1 MLQTLKELCALPGIS
16 SFEEQVRDHIAT
28 AVRPYA
34 DEMRVDAIGN
44 LIVFKKGAKAAP
56 NKLMICAHMDEVG
69 FIISDITEDG
79 YLKFETAGGIDRK
92 VCIGKQ
98 VFVGEN
104 KLPGVIGIKAI
115 HLTTPDER
123 KKVAKFKDF
132 YIDIGATDKADAES
146 VTFIGD
152 YAVFDGTVL
161 EFGENMLKAKAVD
174 DRIGC
179 AVMVELLKCDLP
191 MDCTF
196 VFTAQEET
204 GCRGAFGASFSVKP
218 SCAMILEGTTA
229 ADSPTQPDHK
239 KICSPGKGPVVP
251 FMDGGSIYSPRLFEL
266 ATSTADKQGIPWQT
280 KHFVA
285 GGTDASSIQRSRSG
299 VEVIGIAAA
308 VRYLHAPS
316 SVVSI
321 SDYENMFKLA
331 TAVIAEL
338 AKEV

>member
-1 MLQTLKELCALPGIS
+1 MLQTLKDLCALSGIS
-16 SFEEQVRDHIAT
+16 SFEEQVRDHIA
-28 AVRPYA
+28 ALVRPYA
-34 DEMRVDAIGN
+34 TEMRVDAIGN
-44 LIVFKKGAKAAP
+44 LIVFKKGAKPAP
-56 NKLMICAHMDEVG
+56 NKLMVCAHMDEVG
-69 FIISDITEDG
+69 FMISDITEDG
-79 YLKFETAGGIDRK
+79 YLKFETVGGIDRK

-98 VFVGEN
+98 VFVGESRI
-104 KLPGVIGIKAI
+104 PGVIGIKAI
-115 HLTTPDER
+115 HLTTPEER

-132 YIDIGATDKADAES
+132 YIDIGAKDKADAES
-146 VTFIGD
+146 VTFISD
-152 YAVFDGTVL
+152 YAVFDNTIV

-179 AVMVELLKCDLP
+179 ALMVELLKTDLP

-204 GCRGAFGASFSVKP
+204 GCRGAFGAGFSVAP
-218 SCAMILEGTTA
+218 SCALILEGTTA
-229 ADSPTQPDHK
+229 ADSPSQPNHK
-239 KICSPGKGPVVP
+239 KVCSPGKGPVIP
-251 FMDGGSIYSPRLFEL
+251 FMDGGSFYSPRLFTLITE
-266 ATSTADKQGIPWQT
+266 TAEKQGIPWQT

-285 GGTDASSIQRSRSG
+285 GGTDASSIQRSRTG
-299 VEVIGIAAA
+299 VEVVGIAAA

-331 TAVIAEL
+331 SAVIAEL

>member
-1 MLQTLKELCALPGIS
+1 MLQTLKDLCALSGIS
-16 SFEEQVRDHIAT
+16 SFEEQVRDHIA
-28 AVRPYA
+28 ALVRPYA
-34 DEMRVDAIGN
+34 TEMRVDSIGN
-44 LIVFKKGAKAAP
+44 LIVFKKGAKPAP

-69 FIISDITEDG
+69 FMISDITEDG

-92 VCIGKQ
+92 ICIGKQ
-98 VFVGEN
+98 VFVGEQRV
-104 KLPGVIGIKAI
+104 PGVIGLKAI

-132 YIDIGATDKADAES
+132 YIDIGAKDRADAES
-146 VTFIGD
+146 VTHIAD
-152 YAVFDGTVL
+152 YAVFDNTIV

-179 AVMVELLKCDLP
+179 AVMVELLKADLP

-204 GCRGAFGASFSVKP
+204 GCRGAFGAAFSVKP
-218 SCAMILEGTTA
+218 ACAMILEGTTS
-229 ADSPTQPDHK
+229 ADSPSQPAHK
-239 KICSPGKGPVVP
+239 KVCSPGKGPVVP
-251 FMDGGSIYSPRLFEL
+251 FMDGGSVYSPRLFALVTE
-266 ATSTADKQGIPWQT
+266 TADKQGIPWQT

-285 GGTDASSIQRSRSG
+285 GGTDASSIQRTRTG
-299 VEVIGIAAA
+299 TEVIGIAAA

-338 AKEV
+338 SKEV